1 MVHTGQSRRTTV
13 FARSPAWRNL
23 VSPHNFNDGSMG
35 DGVEIVTAAHAY
47 MIKLVEERRRS

>member
-35 DGVEIVTAAHAY
+35 EGVEIVTAAHAY